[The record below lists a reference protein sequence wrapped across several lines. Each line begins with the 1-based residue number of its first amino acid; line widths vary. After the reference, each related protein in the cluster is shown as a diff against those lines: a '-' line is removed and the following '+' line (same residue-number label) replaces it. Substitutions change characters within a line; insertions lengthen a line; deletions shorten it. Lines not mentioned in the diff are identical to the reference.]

1 MNLNSFKLATWN
13 VNSLNVRLPHVLD
26 WLKENPID
34 VLCLQETK
42 QEDIKFPY
50 EALKHAGYNAVHNG
64 QKTYNGVAILSP
76 HEINEVEYNIA
87 DFEDAQKR
95 VIAATING
103 LRVICVY
110 VVNGQAVDSEKYAY
124 KMRWLNALNNWLANE
139 LKKYPNLVVLGD
151 YNIAPDDRDCH
162 DPEAWKGQVLVSP
175 NERNAFEA
183 LLALGLHDSF
193 RLFEAGDGHYSWWD
207 YRMMGFRRNHG
218 MRIDHILVS
227 DGLKDKCL
235 SCCIDKTPRML
246 ERPSDHTPV
255 VLEIKAN

>member
-42 QEDIKFPY
+42 QEDFKFPY

-87 DFEDAQKR
+87 DFEDVQKR

-235 SCCIDKTPRML
+235 SCYIDKTPRML

-255 VLEIKAN
+255 VLKIKAN